1 MKRWLG
7 AALFAIAL
15 TLAYTFGSVGPDS
28 VTAQSGE
35 PVESC
40 PMWRIAG
47 TQIIY
52 RCEDDA
58 TGVVCFSQGVML
70 FCAVP

>member
-1 MKRWLG
+1 MKKLSVITLLLWTALLLSTPSAPAV
-7 AALFAIAL
+7 AAA
-15 TLAYTFGSVGPDS
+15 
-28 VTAQSGE
+28 E

-52 RCEDDA
+52 RCEDDS
-58 TGVVCFSQGVML
+58 TGVVCLSQGIML
-70 FCAVP
+70 FCVQP